1 MIETIMGFLRKL
13 FFQIT
18 YLQSPPWDTGISP
31 PELIAFIQTHPAGRA
46 VDLGCGTGTN
56 AITLAKHG
64 WEVVGVDYIRRAIRT
79 ARQNARQA
87 RVDIKFL
94 LEDVTH
100 LEELDGNFDLVLD
113 IGCFHNLPQDG
124 KTRYMK
130 QLQRLLA
137 PSGAYL
143 VYGFIQQT
151 GKNTGVS
158 EADILQ
164 MSRIR
169 KLHWRQDGFDQGE
182 RPSAWFLFND

>member
-31 PELIAFIQTHPAGRA
+31 PELIAFIQTHPAGKA

-79 ARQNARQA
+79 ARQKARQA
-87 RVDIKFL
+87 RVDVKFL
-94 LEDVTH
+94 LQDVTR
-100 LEELDGNFDLVLD
+100 LEELSVNFDLVLD

-124 KTRYMK
+124 KTRYIK

-143 VYGFIQQT
+143 VYGFIQQP

-164 MSRIR
+164 MSKIR

>member
-1 MIETIMGFLRKL
+1 MGFLRKL

-18 YLQSPPWDTGISP
+18 YLQRPPWDTGISP